1 METMQ
6 IRSQYMIQKIG
17 ISLLRQS
24 NKTDDIFS
32 KLNTSAVINE
42 LPTKA

>member
-6 IRSQYMIQKIG
+6 IRSQYMIQKIV

-24 NKTDDIFS
+24 NKTDDIFL